1 LLALLAL
8 VGAAL
13 EISLFLLELS
23 QDIGGASDD
32 IEKFAKD
39 IRIFAGIVKAGYR
52 SLKSY
57 SESQPASLNI
67 KCFKELRII
76 ESLAEQSRHTGL
88 LCF

>member
-39 IRIFAGIVKAGYR
+39 IRIFAGKVKVGYR

-57 SESQPASLNI
+57 SESQPASLI
-67 KCFKELRII
+67 IRCFKELRII
-76 ESLAEQSRHTGL
+76 EFLAEQSRHTGL
-88 LCF
+88 ICF